1 MSFHFRKNLFLYY
14 RLFFITLFILLG
26 LTCVGIVISANA
38 FGLEIIQTTNA
49 FEKGALHTTLLV
61 MSALGFIV
69 AASMVFLLRERRHA
83 RPDRRT
89 QAKPLDFADRRENI
103 DRRTL

>member
-1 MSFHFRKNLFLYY
+1 MSFQFRKNIFIYY
-14 RLFFITLFILLG
+14 RLLFISLFLLLG
-26 LTCVGIVISANA
+26 LTCVGIVISADA
-38 FGLEIIQTTNA
+38 FGVEFIHTETD
-49 FEKGALHTTLLV
+49 FERDALHTTLLV

-83 RPDRRT
+83 KPDRRA
-89 QAKPLDFADRRENI
+89 QSRPLDFADRRENI